1 MAKENDLTPYM
12 QIKSGQYTVLIQKK
26 NSVLSGR
33 GKNYTIDTIHTLSQ
47 NNFGLY

>member
-1 MAKENDLTPYM
+1 MAKENDLTPNM

-26 NSVLSGR
+26 NQFYLVEAKIIRL
-33 GKNYTIDTIHTLSQ
+33 TPHTLSQ

>member
-26 NSVLSGR
+26 LVLSGG